1 MLARLGRELVELRV
15 DGDVSTAVSS
25 LRAEVS
31 PARTPLP
38 WEPPCTSRCTIGRPG
53 AASIAELGLA
63 VTAITSRPPTLD
75 DVYLQLTGE
84 PLAA

>member
-1 MLARLGRELVELRV
+1 MGRELVELRV

-25 LRAEVS
+25 LRGRGIAGDDAFAVGATLHIPLHDR
-31 PARTPLP
+31 PAHDAV
-38 WEPPCTSRCTIGRPG
+38 
-53 AASIAELGLA
+53 AAIAELGLA

-84 PLAA
+84 SLAA